1 MPDQSA
7 RNDSNPFAAL
17 VASVR
22 GSRLDPSRQTRSAAA
37 TQGGQKRL
45 NLTSLARDGKVAMVD
60 ASTPR
65 AATPETPYAVDPPAP
80 RQASGVTSLAA
91 LAALSNQSDDGPV
104 AEQNSGQALTTR
116 KLGLGTQSPAKTIVY
131 SDEQQ
136 AVIDC
141 QAQHVVAD
149 AFAGCGKTTTA
160 VGFCAARPNQ
170 RILYLVL
177 NAANAAE
184 ARGRF
189 GKNVQAMTTHSLAWN
204 SPGMKAHV
212 GERLDRR
219 WKAMTLM
226 QQFRI
231 ASASEAFHT
240 QKVLQAFFSSTDRD
254 ISDKH
259 VVSIAQERNLNPSH
273 AMQAV
278 ANARMAWKA
287 MLDKTHQCSIPDDAY
302 LKMYALK
309 GLQLPYDTVILDEAQ
324 DANPVTAQIIGAQQR
339 ARLLFIGDRHQAIY
353 QFRGSVNAMERF
365 SIGAQRFALTQTYRF
380 GPAVAEVANTILS
393 ELKGEVHRIKGMGR
407 DGQWNPKRV
416 TYLSRTNAQLFALAA
431 ERRGQGM
438 YWVGKV
444 GHDGYVVG
452 RDGPD
457 NYRLNLLADVY
468 HLYARDLQSVQD
480 RSLKQMG
487 SYDEYQRYGEEAQ
500 DGEARVL
507 CKLVETHGH
516 DTLQLI
522 EDIRNNAVH
531 QESDSDIVVTTAHK
545 SKGLEWDCVRICD
558 DFEFLESLEA
568 DMRDRPEEPLTPQKV
583 QDINLLYVA
592 ATRAK
597 KALHLNEE
605 TVDWMN
611 DLEIHRAARQRSL
624 ANATRHRTP

>member
-1 MPDQSA
+1 MPAQTTRPDTPAQTATAA
-7 RNDSNPFAAL
+7 RDPFAAL
-17 VASVR
+17 VNSVR
-22 GSRLDPSRQTRSAAA
+22 GSRLDPSTAR
-37 TQGGQKRL
+37 GGLSRGAGKSPS
-45 NLTSLARDGKVAMVD
+45 LTSLARDGVALP
-60 ASTPR
+60 ASP
-65 AATPETPYAVDPPAP
+65 AAPAP
-80 RQASGVTSLAA
+80 AVARNVLKAPAPHESNTAPARMAPIRTSTSQSSAGNAPGGASKHKQV
-91 LAALSNQSDDGPV
+91 
-104 AEQNSGQALTTR
+104 
-116 KLGLGTQSPAKTIVY
+116 VY

-141 QAQHVVAD
+141 HAQHIVAD

-177 NAANAAE
+177 NTANAAE
-184 ARGRF
+184 ARERF
-189 GKNVQAMTTHSLAWN
+189 GSNVQAMTTHSLAWN

-212 GERLDRR
+212 GQRLDRR
-219 WKAMTLM
+219 WRALTLM

-231 ASASEAFHT
+231 STPAEAY
-240 QKVLQAFFSSTDRD
+240 QAQRVLQAFFSSTDRD
-254 ISDKH
+254 ISEKH
-259 VVSIAQERNLNPSH
+259 VVAVAQERNLNPSH

-287 MLDKTHQCSIPDDAY
+287 MLDPANRCSIPDDAY

-309 GLQLPYDTVILDEAQ
+309 SPQLPYDTVILDEAQ

-365 SIGAQRFALTQTYRF
+365 SVGADRFALTQTYRF
-380 GPAVAEVANTILS
+380 GPAVADIANTILS
-393 ELKGEVHRIKGMGR
+393 ELKGETHRIKGMGS
-407 DGQWNPKRV
+407 DGPWDPRRV

-457 NYRLNLLADVY
+457 NYRLDLLADVY
-468 HLYARDLQSVQD
+468 HLYARDINSVKD
-480 RSLKQMG
+480 HALKKMG
-487 SYDEYQRYGEEAQ
+487 NYEEYQRYGEAAQ

-507 CKLVETHGH
+507 CKLVETHSH

-522 EDIRNNAVH
+522 DDIRANAVH
-531 QESDSDIVVTTAHK
+531 GERDADIVVTTAHK
-545 SKGLEWDCVRICD
+545 SKGLEWGCVRICD
-558 DFEFLESLEA
+558 DFEFLENLEA
-568 DMRDRPEEPLTPQKV
+568 DLRDHPGEPLSAQKV
-583 QDINLLYVA
+583 QDVNLLYVA

-597 KALHLNEE
+597 TALQLNEE
-605 TVDWMN
+605 TTEWMN
-611 DLEIHRAARQRSL
+611 DLEMHRAARQRAML
-624 ANATRHRTP
+624 NASNASNASRPRQP